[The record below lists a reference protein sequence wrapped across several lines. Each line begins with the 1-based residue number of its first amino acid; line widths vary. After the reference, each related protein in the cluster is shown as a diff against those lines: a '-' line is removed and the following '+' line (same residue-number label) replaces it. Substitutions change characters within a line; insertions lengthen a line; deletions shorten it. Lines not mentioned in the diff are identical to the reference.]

1 MAICLFSLAGI
12 PPTAGFFGK
21 FFLIGSGINISN
33 FYLILFVVLN
43 MVVSLYYYLKIVKY
57 MFMDAPLE
65 VVEVKPIPLSLKL
78 TLIISMFGVISFGVS
93 NWLYNFIHQLF

>member
-1 MAICLFSLAGI
+1 
-12 PPTAGFFGK
+12 
-21 FFLIGSGINISN
+21 
-33 FYLILFVVLN
+33 
-43 MVVSLYYYLKIVKY
+43 